1 MAEYLVRRA
10 IHSVFVIL
18 AVLIFVFLIIH
29 LTGDPASLALGM
41 DSTAEEIEEFR
52 QQMGF
57 DKPLYV
63 QFFNFLK
70 GVILEGNFGISLR
83 YSEPAL
89 PIALKR
95 VPATLELTAAAM
107 LIAILVGV
115 PCGVFSALK
124 RKSILDVGLRILGL
138 LGQSAPVFWLGIMLI
153 MIFAVKLRLFPS
165 SGTDEGIISLI
176 LPAVTLSNYSAAS
189 VLRLLRSSVL
199 DISTQDYVRTA
210 RAKGVPEWVV
220 ILKHIVRN
228 SMLPV
233 VTLVGLQ
240 FGTLLGGAVITETI
254 FAWPGIGRLV
264 VQAIYNRDIFLI
276 QASVFI
282 IALMFV
288 VLNFLIDVLYTFL
301 DPRIRVIK

>member
-1 MAEYLVRRA
+1 MADYLIRRA
-10 IHSVFVIL
+10 IHSIFVIL
-18 AVLIFVFLIIH
+18 AVLVFVFLIIH
-29 LTGDPASLALGM
+29 STGDPASLALGM

-52 QQMGF
+52 HQMGF
-57 DKPLYV
+57 DKPLYI
-63 QFFNFLK
+63 QFINFLK
-70 GVILEGNFGISLR
+70 GVIFEGNFGISIR
-83 YSEPAL
+83 YGEPAL
-89 PIALKR
+89 PIALER

-115 PCGVFSALK
+115 PFGVFSALK
-124 RKSILDVGLRILGL
+124 RKSSFDVGIRILGL
-138 LGQSAPVFWLGIMLI
+138 LGQSAPVFWVGIMLI
-153 MIFAVKLRLFPS
+153 LIFAVKLRWFPS
-165 SGTDEGIISLI
+165 SGTDEGILSLV
-176 LPAVTLSNYSAAS
+176 LPALALSNYSTAS

-199 DISTQDYVRTA
+199 DTSTQDYVRTA

-220 ILKHIVRN
+220 TLRHIVRN

-254 FAWPGIGRLV
+254 FAWPGIGRLI

-282 IALMFV
+282 IAFLFV
-288 VLNFLIDVLYTFL
+288 ILNFLIDALYTLL
-301 DPRIRVIK
+301 DPRIRMIK